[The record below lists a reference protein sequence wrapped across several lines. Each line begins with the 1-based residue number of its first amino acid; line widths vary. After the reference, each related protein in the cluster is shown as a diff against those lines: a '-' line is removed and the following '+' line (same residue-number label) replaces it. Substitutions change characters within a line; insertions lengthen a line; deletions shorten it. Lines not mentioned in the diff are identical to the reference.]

1 MRRTRNVGTSTRT
14 CKIINRSP
22 RDTGTHWLLIGNPGC
37 QSNEVKIYDSAFDN
51 IPYLEEQVISSLVDT
66 NEREIDMKVMDVQQ
80 QTNGNDCGLFAIANA
95 VTLCLG
101 LNPCQY
107 NYKAREMRGHLMQC
121 LEKKELKMFPVHSKR
136 KLRKSSGVKK
146 VHTTELYCICRMPDT
161 HTLYVYCD
169 KCGREF
175 HPACISM
182 SDEEAMNSSSVFCPY
197 CK

>member
-1 MRRTRNVGTSTRT
+1 MFQNFDLVFGLSVIILDFSDKKIVNFKVYTVTRKFYEYSEYWST
-14 CKIINRSP
+14 
-22 RDTGTHWLLIGNPGC
+22 
-37 QSNEVKIYDSAFDN
+37 
-51 IPYLEEQVISSLVDT
+51 
-66 NEREIDMKVMDVQQ
+66 
-80 QTNGNDCGLFAIANA
+80 
-95 VTLCLG
+95 
-101 LNPCQY
+101 
-107 NYKAREMRGHLMQC
+107 LMQC

>member
-1 MRRTRNVGTSTRT
+1 MTLLKYQYPSISGLQSSALAVQLDFQRHKSFFLQ
-14 CKIINRSP
+14 IINRSP

-107 NYKAREMRGHLMQC
+107 NYKAREMRGHL
-121 LEKKELKMFPVHSKR
+121 R
-136 KLRKSSGVKK
+136 
-146 VHTTELYCICRMPDT
+146 RMNN
-161 HTLYVYCD
+161 
-169 KCGREF
+169 RE
-175 HPACISM
+175 I
-182 SDEEAMNSSSVFCPY
+182 
-197 CK
+197 